1 MGPHVRFIRSDM
13 YTKLNRLFVNTGK
26 TKMNVS
32 NFSVFYDSGRNG
44 LQFARLHELQCWNG

>member
-26 TKMNVS
+26 TKMNDS
-32 NFSVFYDSGRNG
+32 NFSVFYHSGRNG